1 MWPSTVLMIPL
12 GKKKERKR
20 HGLAKLNRRSTAY
33 VCALLRTPPLPIPS
47 LFPGDTLQM
56 LLRGMEM
63 PTGVAQGRWIV
74 ALAIRAKTSPALP
87 PAAESLLWI
96 DSRGMLKPGYV
107 FCVRRDAGY
116 THTARLVP
124 WQIVGDYVALLHG
137 ICCRMRKSAT
147 LQREREQKT
156 AAEHDCIL
164 YSVRS
169 TCSADAL
176 HCTKSSAWPR
186 EPCASLVPLDRPGSC
201 PATLH
206 SRTSFDP
213 GRMANAVVHNPYM
226 TCWSYRG
233 IVRTGRST
241 VGLQAE
247 GGVWHWC
254 VE

>member
-1 MWPSTVLMIPL
+1 M
-12 GKKKERKR
+12 
-20 HGLAKLNRRSTAY
+20 
-33 VCALLRTPPLPIPS
+33 CALLRTPPLPIPS
-47 LFPGDTLQM
+47 LFPSDTLQM

-96 DSRGMLKPGYV
+96 GSRGMLKPGYV

-147 LQREREQKT
+147 LQRERGRAKT

-164 YSVRS
+164 YSVHARQMLYTVQS
-169 TCSADAL
+169 
-176 HCTKSSAWPR
+176 
-186 EPCASLVPLDRPGSC
+186 RP
-201 PATLH
+201 
-206 SRTSFDP
+206 P
-213 GRMANAVVHNPYM
+213 GRASH
-226 TCWSYRG
+226 
-233 IVRTGRST
+233 VR
-241 VGLQAE
+241 
-247 GGVWHWC
+247 HWC
-254 VE
+254 RSIGPDLVRPRYTAGQALIPVVWQMQSYIIRT